1 MYAFFLAGE
10 HKVQQVFIGDLSMSW
25 FFLFS
30 LPKQSDYGVIF
41 IVRHLKGRL
50 MLSHLNSRDKYL
62 YQLTASQAGRLKSIQ
77 CKRAFV

>member
-1 MYAFFLAGE
+1 MHSFWQGNTKCSKFS
-10 HKVQQVFIGDLSMSW
+10 IGDLSMSC

-41 IVRHLKGRL
+41 IARHLKGRL
-50 MLSHLNSRDKYL
+50 MLSHLNSRDKHL
-62 YQLTASQAGRLKSIQ
+62 YQLTASQAERLKNIQ